1 MKNQLE
7 NKAGMI
13 KCVNVEHNGVVG
25 LHISS
30 GTGTGLAK
38 LCQLPEVSAPNLGLH
53 RLHSWGQKYVRLT
66 ILSKGLSLAAFPG
79 SWLSLKRQAVVA
91 KGIWKQNGA
100 LMLRERAVPKAVP
113 SVDGSG
119 FVLVVQLSEE
129 GLGGQSAFLLP
140 FTPCARASLCPQ
152 EDFRETQ

>member
-1 MKNQLE
+1 MLNTTMSWGCTS
-7 NKAGMI
+7 A
-13 KCVNVEHNGVVG
+13 VG
-25 LHISS
+25 PGQGLQSS
-30 GTGTGLAK
+30 A
-38 LCQLPEVSAPNLGLH
+38 EVSAPNSGLH
-53 RLHSWGQKYVRLT
+53 CLHSWGQKYVQLT

-100 LMLRERAVPKAVP
+100 LMLQERAVPKAVP
-113 SVDGSG
+113 SVDGFG

-129 GLGGQSAFLLP
+129 GLGGQSAFLFP